1 MPKCTFKVN
10 CHSLC
15 NIYIYIYIAG
25 VMQIHKYVSVSDSL
39 HPDRGSKAKWKTYI
53 HFHLW
58 ISYTWCSSRRG
69 LRSHRT
75 TTKSDDFLTQPQ
87 STRGNSCHIWSKSH
101 SVADRAH
108 ARECVDDFI
117 SYSLVLADENSLRSH
132 VWPLHQT
139 QSVEWVS
146 ICNAH

>member
-15 NIYIYIYIAG
+15 NIYIFFFAG

-58 ISYTWCSSRRG
+58 ISYTWGSSRRG
-69 LRSHRT
+69 LRSHRV

-117 SYSLVLADENSLRSH
+117 SYCRVIPSFSLRSH

-139 QSVEWVS
+139 QSDEGVS
-146 ICNAH
+146 VWNTH